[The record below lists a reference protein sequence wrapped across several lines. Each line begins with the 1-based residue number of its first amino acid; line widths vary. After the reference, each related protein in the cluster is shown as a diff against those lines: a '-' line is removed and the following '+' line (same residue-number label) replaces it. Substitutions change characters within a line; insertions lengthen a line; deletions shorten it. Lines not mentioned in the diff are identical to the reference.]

1 MTSGWDTRKIFSV
14 LSEVKAS
21 TSFEMPSDW
30 DFLQGCAFLQPA
42 PAEDQCYIDYI
53 EGLWSS
59 KDTSSTSISTFYA
72 KLGGYQLI
80 IDGLRRFRIP
90 YLV

>member
-1 MTSGWDTRKIFSV
+1 MENEAELRVNEMSELFYRLPGIFG
-14 LSEVKAS
+14 E
-21 TSFEMPSDW
+21 
-30 DFLQGCAFLQPA
+30 
-42 PAEDQCYIDYI
+42 
-53 EGLWSS
+53 
-59 KDTSSTSISTFYA
+59 SIPPREFSTFYA